1 MSRLRVKGGAYSFRR
16 REVSMAK
23 ETPPD
28 EDIDVDLVR
37 RIAEDRDKEA
47 LSLLVRRC
55 TPRALG
61 YLKKHFTGRM
71 REPEMDQAVNDA
83 FHNVWRFA
91 DRFKPSE
98 GDFGSWL
105 IRIVQRAAL
114 SIIRGEKKHV
124 AKELEFDP
132 EYDPA
137 DHCEDDPPECG
148 SAEMTRVEMMED
160 IIENELT
167 GFEQI
172 VARRDA
178 AVGGTA
184 DSRTLAAEYGKS
196 LNTVYTTRTK
206 VREKI
211 RSKILE
217 REARKD
223 STKGSK

>member
-1 MSRLRVKGGAYSFRR
+1 
-16 REVSMAK
+16 MAI

-28 EDIDVDLVR
+28 EDIDVKLVC
-37 RIAEDRDKEA
+37 RIAEHRDKDA
-47 LSLLVRRC
+47 LTLLVSRC
-55 TPRALG
+55 TPRAMG
-61 YLKKHFTGRM
+61 YLNKQFAGRLQ
-71 REPEMDQAVNDA
+71 EPERDQAVNDA

-114 SIIRGEKKHV
+114 SIIRGEKKHL

-132 EYDPA
+132 AYDPA
-137 DHCEDDPPECG
+137 SDCDDEQSECG
-148 SAEMTRVEMMED
+148 SGQMTRVEMLED

-178 AVGGTA
+178 AVGGSA
-184 DSRTLAAEYGKS
+184 DSHTLAAEFGRS
-196 LNTVYTTRTK
+196 LNTVYATRTK

-211 RSKILE
+211 RSRILE

>member
-1 MSRLRVKGGAYSFRR
+1 
-16 REVSMAK
+16 
-23 ETPPD
+23 
-28 EDIDVDLVR
+28 
-37 RIAEDRDKEA
+37 
-47 LSLLVRRC
+47 
-55 TPRALG
+55 
-61 YLKKHFTGRM
+61 
-71 REPEMDQAVNDA
+71 MDQAVTDA

-132 EYDPA
+132 EHDPA

-172 VARRDA
+172 VARADL

-184 DSRTLAAEYGKS
+184 DSHRLATENSKS
-196 LNTVYTTRTK
+196 LNTVYATRSK

-211 RSKILE
+211 RSRILE